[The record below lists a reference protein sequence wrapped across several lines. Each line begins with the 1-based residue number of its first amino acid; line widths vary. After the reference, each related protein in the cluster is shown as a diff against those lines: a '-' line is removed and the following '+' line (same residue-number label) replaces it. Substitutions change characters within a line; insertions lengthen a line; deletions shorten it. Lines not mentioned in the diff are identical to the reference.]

1 MIFLERQM
9 DYFIY
14 PTTEQVNAKAA
25 ELIIKDE
32 YDFMVVY
39 NAKYDA
45 TMHKYR
51 PESDKAIAEF
61 RTNVEQFAVFN
72 EMIKVH

>member
-1 MIFLERQM
+1 
-9 DYFIY
+9 
-14 PTTEQVNAKAA
+14 
-25 ELIIKDE
+25 
-32 YDFMVVY
+32 MVVY

-72 EMIKVH
+72 EMIQVH